1 MGGGATKH
9 LDPSD
14 VVPVLQ
20 KTFLA
25 SLSEATMTAMSK
37 SLKRV
42 SVKPGASIYAQG
54 KHARGDL
61 FIVDEGTLELVA
73 KADGKR
79 IRSYQT
85 GDLIGLCEM
94 MADVKGG
101 EDCTD
106 VVANGSAALLALSKK
121 DYTKMAR
128 ASQLEPWAAAV
139 DDALKRAHAD
149 RCVKLLRNVDFFARL
164 SDEELSLLTPLGSF
178 VAAKPGT
185 IALEQDVCD
194 PALYIV
200 LSGALSV
207 CVKIDDDEMKEH
219 DLAIFRTHAAAE
231 AESLTQKAMRAGI
244 AADAIEDV
252 RARGLTI
259 NVGATSEVGSLK
271 PGDFM
276 GEVSLL
282 ESLLKPGG
290 EPPCFRTS
298 ASVVVQ
304 EQALFMKFDSDELA
318 RTIAAH
324 DAGNP
329 EPTRIESRIKEVF
342 KRRCFAHLGLFKLPF
357 FTGLEASGLEALEQ
371 HAELAMYRPG
381 QCIFKT
387 GDGGEHFYIAC
398 AGQVNLS
405 VPDTDNPDNP
415 QTTIELVVK
424 GEYFGERALVS
435 DEPRAATAIATSPSI
450 LVRFSVA
457 RFRELFLK
465 DPVFAAEF
473 EVKTMEKKCSL
484 QAIMAHPDGNRAFL
498 RFLEQNHAAENH
510 RFLTATARYRNLGGG
525 SVEEARLIMDEF
537 VKDGAP
543 SGVNLGSKTR
553 RAVEAAFN
561 AGEIDA
567 ALFSGAEKDI
577 AKMTTKDAFAR
588 FKKSD
593 GFQELLLA
601 IGAYKSRNERSGL

>member
-1 MGGGATKH
+1 MDEDGDGELTAEEIHAALLKN
-9 LDPSD
+9 DAD
-14 VVPVLQ
+14 
-20 KTFLA
+20 A
-25 SLSEATMTAMSK
+25 SLE
-37 SLKRV
+37 RV
-42 SVKPGASIYAQG
+42 K
-54 KHARGDL
+54 
-61 FIVDEGTLELVA
+61 ELVA

-94 MADVKGG
+94 MSDVKGG

-304 EQALFMKFDSDELA
+304 EQALFMKFDSDKLA
-318 RTIAAH
+318 RTIAAC
-324 DAGNP
+324 GG
-329 EPTRIESRIKEVF
+329 E
-342 KRRCFAHLGLFKLPF
+342 LGVWMH
-357 FTGLEASGLEALEQ
+357 TCG
-371 HAELAMYRPG
+371 
-381 QCIFKT
+381 T
-387 GDGGEHFYIAC
+387 GDALSTADAL
-398 AGQVNLS
+398 AGVGVTYVN
-405 VPDTDNPDNP
+405 TDFP
-415 QTTIELVVK
+415 E
-424 GEYFGERALVS
+424 S
-435 DEPRAATAIATSPSI
+435 
-450 LVRFSVA
+450 
-457 RFRELFLK
+457 
-465 DPVFAAEF
+465 
-473 EVKTMEKKCSL
+473 
-484 QAIMAHPDGNRAFL
+484 
-498 RFLEQNHAAENH
+498 FLE
-510 RFLTATARYRNLGGG
+510 
-525 SVEEARLIMDEF
+525 S
-537 VKDGAP
+537 
-543 SGVNLGSKTR
+543 
-553 RAVEAAFN
+553 
-561 AGEIDA
+561 
-567 ALFSGAEKDI
+567 
-577 AKMTTKDAFAR
+577 
-588 FKKSD
+588 
-593 GFQELLLA
+593 
-601 IGAYKSRNERSGL
+601 